1 MAEAKKETEPKK
13 RGRPPG
19 KAKRGRGRPKG
30 ATSDYTMTV
39 KAMDSRGIKPLDGE
53 AAEYNRRLIE
63 HGLGCSAIALAHG
76 GFSPKKPV
84 EVYKECLREY
94 FELCGKNGIRPGYI
108 AACTAMGI
116 NYNTMNT
123 WARTRTTEP
132 ELRQFALTVT
142 ETFSAM
148 REGQIQEGK
157 LHPLIGIFWQRNY
170 DGLRNDT
177 EQVQNAREMEDSEDQ
192 TETISEI
199 KQRYGD
205 LLKE

>member
-1 MAEAKKETEPKK
+1 MAEAKKATEPKK

-19 KAKRGRGRPKG
+19 KTKRGRGRPKG

-39 KAMDSRGIKPLDGE
+39 KAMESRGIKPLDGE

-192 TETISEI
+192 METISEI